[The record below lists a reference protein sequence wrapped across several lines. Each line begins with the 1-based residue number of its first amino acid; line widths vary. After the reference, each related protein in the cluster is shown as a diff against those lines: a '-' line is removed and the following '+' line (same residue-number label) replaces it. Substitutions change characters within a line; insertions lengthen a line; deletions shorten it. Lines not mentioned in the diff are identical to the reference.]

1 MKHKIAVMGRLG
13 LVALIGAGIS
23 CGQQKT
29 ISSADQAKL
38 SALKDLRDTGVITAQ
53 EYDTKVQAIQAAA
66 PAAAPAKPAAN
77 HSKITWSSTR
87 KVEITDPVYQ
97 MTAYTLEIPA
107 DWKFAGAIAR
117 EPGCHSVGPQMKYT
131 VQSPD
136 GLTAVTMMPGVAWT
150 WSGNVQM
157 QKTMELSHCPAV
169 DIESA
174 AKFLVNIAVPNLRP
188 NAKVAA
194 VLPLPAQGQ
203 ASLKDQLEKAQQ
215 QNAQMARQYNSKP
228 QKLTKDGARVRVEY
242 VRDGQPVEEMISAVI
257 DCNESTMPALYYVPA
272 YQQRNCTSRG
282 IVIIRAP
289 QGRLDELMALP
300 QFTALSGSVQANS
313 TWQARLSN
321 DQQAAFQ
328 QAQAAQSAQ
337 FQQILKNGKDAN
349 DRLLA
354 NSRAQDAARKAQTD
368 RALATDRNQQAAI
381 DASAHATA
389 LHSLDRQDFINPNTG
404 QTIEASS
411 EYNHQWMSSDGST
424 LIQTNDHTLDP
435 NGVVYPVSQSWSELV
450 PK

>member
-1 MKHKIAVMGRLG
+1 MKHKIAMMARLG

-38 SALKDLRDTGVITAQ
+38 AALKDLRDTGVITAQ

-66 PAAAPAKPAAN
+66 PVVTAKAKSAKISW
-77 HSKITWSSTR
+77 SKTR
-87 KVEITDPVYQ
+87 TAEITDPVYQ
-97 MTAYTLEIPA
+97 MTAYTLEVPA
-107 DWKFAGAIAR
+107 DWKYAGVIAR
-117 EPGCHSVGPQMKYT
+117 EPGCHAGGPAMKYT
-131 VQSPD
+131 MQSAD
-136 GLTAVTMMPGVAWT
+136 GLTALVMLPGVTWR
-150 WSGNVQM
+150 WSGNPQM
-157 QKTMELSHCPAV
+157 QKTMELAHCPAV

-174 AKFLVNIAVPNLRP
+174 AKFLVNIAIPNLRP
-188 NAKVAA
+188 NAKIVA
-194 VLPLPAQGQ
+194 VLPLLPQGQ
-203 ASLKDQLEKAQQ
+203 ANLKDQLEKAEQ
-215 QNAQMARQYNSKP
+215 QNAAMARQYNAKP

-242 VRDGQPVEEMISAVI
+242 VRDGQPVEELITAVI

-272 YQQRNCTSRG
+272 YQQRNCSSRST
-282 IVIIRAP
+282 VIIRAP

-300 QFTALSGSVQANS
+300 EFLALNGSLKANS
-313 TWQARLSN
+313 TWQTRLSN
-321 DQQAAFQ
+321 DQMAAFQ

-354 NSRAQDAARKAQTD
+354 NSRAQDAARRAQTD
-368 RALATDRNQQAAI
+368 RALANDRNQQAAI

-389 LHSLDRQDFINPNTG
+389 LHSLDRQDFVNPNTG